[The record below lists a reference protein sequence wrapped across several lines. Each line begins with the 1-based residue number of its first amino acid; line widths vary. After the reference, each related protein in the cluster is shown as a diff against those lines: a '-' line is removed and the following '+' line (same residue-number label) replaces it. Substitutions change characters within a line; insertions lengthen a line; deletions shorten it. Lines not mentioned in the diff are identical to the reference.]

1 MKLNKV
7 QKESVWVFRL
17 VFTFV
22 KPSAV
27 PVVLLEVNITKS
39 KTANRS
45 VKKSWLTRRAEPD
58 LIGSGTDVRVCVCV
72 CSTACMVGWRA
83 ILKDL
88 HEL

>member
-1 MKLNKV
+1 M
-7 QKESVWVFRL
+7 SGFFRL
-17 VFTFV
+17 VFTLV

-58 LIGSGTDVRVCVCV
+58 LIGSGTGVCVFDRV
-72 CSTACMVGWRA
+72 HGRA
-83 ILKDL
+83 
-88 HEL
+88 EGNSQGSP